1 MVKLV
6 GPLDHRVTGKGGPM
20 SFSPV
25 KRLKLAEQL
34 AGSIRS
40 AILQGRFGP
49 GDTLPSER
57 DLAGQF
63 EVNRSSVREAI
74 LRLEAWGLV
83 EVKQGGG
90 TRVRD
95 FLASAGLQ
103 VLPYLLAPA
112 GELDAKLL
120 RDLLEIRVML
130 LGWTASKAAQRSGGA
145 PATALRD
152 ALRRLEQATDTRATQ
167 EADFDFFEELVEL
180 TDNQVLNLLA
190 NAVRQVYMQNAE
202 LFGTLYQRPG
212 DTQLHRDTLA
222 AVESGDADA
231 AREAMEAYGRRFLG
245 GAE

>member
-1 MVKLV
+1 M
-6 GPLDHRVTGKGGPM
+6 G
-20 SFSPV
+20 FAPV

-34 AGSIRS
+34 ASSIRS
-40 AILQGRFGP
+40 AILQGAYGP

-95 FLASAGLQ
+95 FLTSAGLQ

-112 GELDAKLL
+112 GELDGKLL

-130 LGWTASKAAQRSGGA
+130 LGWTAAKAAERSAGV
-145 PATALRD
+145 TASKLRLALERLD
-152 ALRRLEQATDTRATQ
+152 AETEIRGIQ
-167 EADFDFFEELVEL
+167 EADFDFFEKLVEL

-190 NAVRQVYMQNAE
+190 NAVRQVYMQNSE
-202 LFGTLYQRPG
+202 LFGALYLSPGGTELHHETLR
-212 DTQLHRDTLA
+212 
-222 AVESGDADA
+222 AVEAGDVAA
-231 AREAMEAYGRRFLG
+231 ARAAMEAYGRRFLEEG
-245 GAE
+245 P

>member
-1 MVKLV
+1 MAHAGERPSSRL
-6 GPLDHRVTGKGGPM
+6 GG
-20 SFSPV
+20 
-25 KRLKLAEQL
+25 L
-34 AGSIRS
+34 
-40 AILQGRFGP
+40 
-49 GDTLPSER
+49 T
-57 DLAGQF
+57 
-63 EVNRSSVREAI
+63 
-74 LRLEAWGLV
+74 
-83 EVKQGGG
+83 
-90 TRVRD
+90 
-95 FLASAGLQ
+95 

-212 DTQLHRDTLA
+212 DTQLHQDTLA